1 MADPYRSSGEVRKD
15 ILATIP
21 AERWPYAVTTA
32 LHPTR
37 SSRHHRAE
45 SLGTPDVR
53 KNRLRS
59 SRVR

>member
-1 MADPYRSSGEVRKD
+1 MADPYRSSGEGRKA

-32 LHPTR
+32 LHPKR